1 MALDTSGSV
10 IWTRD
15 GNGGRVPKARAGWPI
30 GESQRVDVRIV
41 VRARRSR
48 LFFGRQGLR
57 GGVAGGDLARR
68 GDPLPLPA
76 DYAVD
81 RAEAIALGTVTS

>member
-1 MALDTSGSV
+1 MV
-10 IWTRD
+10 
-15 GNGGRVPKARAGWPI
+15 RAGH
-30 GESQRVDVRIV
+30 GGKAME
-41 VRARRSR
+41 RAGIEPNRRPPTA
-48 LFFGRQGLR
+48 RQGLR
-57 GGVAGGDLARR
+57 GGVAGGDLALR